1 MNEGYI
7 YSETI
12 NQNGVGRR
20 LDAYLAE
27 RYRHAS
33 LDEWQAHI
41 IDGRVLLDGAPSQ
54 ADTLLRLSQ
63 VLEWHRPAWQEP
75 DAPLDFAVLHDEGG
89 VLVVHKPAGLPT
101 MAGGGFLQHTLV
113 HQLQLRHPDASPMHR
128 LGRWTSGAVLCTNTP
143 QTAAA
148 IAAQFASRTVNKRY
162 RALAS
167 GRAAKNRFS
176 IDAAIGPIPY
186 PPTTTLHAATQNG
199 RRALSH
205 VTLVRQDAESFLC
218 DVVIETGRPHQIRI
232 HLATSGHPLVGDPLY
247 SAGGRPAPECISLP
261 GDSGYHLHAAEIA
274 FKAPG
279 TNKRVIVS
287 APCPPILMATN

>member
-1 MNEGYI
+1 MNDGYI

-12 NQNGVGRR
+12 NQRGVGRR

-33 LDEWQAHI
+33 LEEWQAHI
-41 IDGRVLLDGAPSQ
+41 IDGRVLLDGAPRQ
-54 ADTLLRLSQ
+54 ADTLLRLAQ
-63 VLEWHRPAWQEP
+63 ILEWHRPAWQEP
-75 DAPLDFAVLHDEGG
+75 YAPLGFAVLYDEGG

-101 MAGGGFLQHTLV
+101 MAGGGFLEHTLV
-113 HQLQLRHPDASPMHR
+113 HQLRRKHPDASPMHR
-128 LGRWTSGAVLCTNTP
+128 LGRWTSGAVLCTRTP
-143 QTAAA
+143 PAAAA
-148 IAAQFASRTVNKRY
+148 IAAQFAARSLSKRY

-167 GRAAKNRFS
+167 GRAAEERFS
-176 IDAAIGPIPY
+176 IDASIGPIAY
-186 PPTTTLHAATQNG
+186 PPTTTLHAAIHNG
-199 RRALSH
+199 RSALSH

-247 SAGGRPAPECISLP
+247 SAGGRPAPECTSLP

-274 FKAPG
+274 FDAPG
-279 TNKRVIVS
+279 TGERVIVR
-287 APCPPILMATN
+287 APCPPVLSTT